1 MIGLYNAE
9 FCVSLRSTVDL
20 ERAIADYR
28 RLGLSHVNGGSGTGT
43 AELGLLYVYEG
54 IILALGIILIRYFL
68 TKDE

>member
-28 RLGLSHVNGGSGTGT
+28 RLGLSHVNGGSGT